1 MPQVAKSWHG
11 KCDMFG
17 SDAATLLAVTPRH
30 SACAPGA
37 GKPRVSGKPRLDAA
51 ADRAM
56 IVEAP
61 FRSGRCGVGRLSL
74 EPDSDRTVIH
84 QLDVHA
90 GAELPRLHL
99 EPVLAQKHHELVI

>member
-1 MPQVAKSWHG
+1 MLQVAKAWHG
-11 KCDMFG
+11 KCDMFA
-17 SDAATLLAVTPRH
+17 SEAATLMAVTPRY
-30 SACAPGA
+30 SASSPASGE
-37 GKPRVSGKPRLDAA
+37 PRLSGKPRLDAA
-51 ADRAM
+51 VDRAV

-74 EPDSDRTVIH
+74 EPDGDRTVIH
-84 QLDVHA
+84 QLDVHT